1 MVFIFYFF
9 IAVDFKVVPE
19 LSICNVFNLAG
30 YIVGSFK
37 FGYTRAL
44 LKPKQNE
51 SVEFGW
57 QINVMKLVS
66 LCFYN

>member
-9 IAVDFKVVPE
+9 IAVDFQVVPE